1 MGARGAKGTEDA
13 TKEESL
19 EAHTVSG
26 PVTRGRARGPHAGE
40 WLYQQGR
47 HHETTTATTA
57 AAGGATGGA
66 PFKIGL
72 AGPYTGQYAT
82 YGAAQKAG
90 ADIAIEELNTAKVN
104 GGTASYVVGD
114 DLGDPKEAVLVAQK
128 FVGDKELLFVNGH
141 MFSGAT
147 LAAGPKYQQAKLPMI
162 TGSATNPDI
171 AKIGPYI
178 WRIVMTDAAQGK
190 GLADYS
196 VKDLGKKKIAIIYD
210 DSDYGRGL
218 AESFEKDVTAAGGQV
233 VEKQQYTTG
242 DSEFKAQL
250 TKIKQA
256 NPELLFFSGYYP
268 EGSKIAQQAKDLG
281 ITAQFLG
288 SDGYASDQLMKLGG
302 AAVDGMLVSTFFDYT
317 KTDPAVA
324 EVRGGLQGEEQG
336 RQSRLLLGHVV
347 RRHQHGGGCG
357 QEGGREYARGDPDR
371 LGSARHLPGH
381 HRPDEFDAVHDVAE
395 ATQHRGGE
403 ERSLR
408 YCAGAAR
415 GRRRV
420 DIMEPAASTAA
431 PTTTTTK

>member
-1 MGARGAKGTEDA
+1 MRRARYLILFLAVALVALT
-13 TKEESL
+13 L
-19 EAHTVSG
+19 VSG
-26 PVTRGRARGPHAGE
+26 CGGSGDDTTTTTAAG
-40 WLYQQGR
+40 GG
-47 HHETTTATTA
+47 TTATT

-128 FVGDKELLFVNGH
+128 FIGDKELLFVNGH

-171 AKIGPYI
+171 SKIGTYI
-178 WRIVMTDAAQGK
+178 WRIVMTDAAQGQ

-218 AESFEKDVTAAGGQV
+218 AEAFEKGVTAAGGQV
-233 VEKQQYTTG
+233 VEKQQYTSG

-288 SDGYASDQLMKLGG
+288 SDGYAGDQLIKLGG

-317 KTDPAVA
+317 KTDPAVVKFVTA
-324 EVRGGLQGEEQG
+324 YKAANKGANPDYFAATSYDVINMAAAAAKKAGANTREAIQTGLGQLGTYQGITGPITFNAQ
-336 RQSRLLLGHVV
+336 
-347 RRHQHGGGCG
+347 
-357 QEGGREYARGDPDR
+357 
-371 LGSARHLPGH
+371 
-381 HRPDEFDAVHDVAE
+381 HDVTKPLNIIVVKNGAF
-395 ATQHRGGE
+395 ATAPIQ
-403 ERSLR
+403 
-408 YCAGAAR
+408 
-415 GRRRV
+415 
-420 DIMEPAASTAA
+420 
-431 PTTTTTK
+431 PTTTESTTTASTTTP

>member
-1 MGARGAKGTEDA
+1 LRRARYLILFLAVALVALT
-13 TKEESL
+13 L
-19 EAHTVSG
+19 VSG
-26 PVTRGRARGPHAGE
+26 CGGSGDDTTTTTAAGD
-40 WLYQQGR
+40 G
-47 HHETTTATTA
+47 TTATT

-72 AGPYTGQYAT
+72 AAPYTGQYAT

-104 GGTASYVVGD
+104 GGTASYVIGD

-128 FVGDKELLFVNGH
+128 FIGDKELLFVNGH

-178 WRIVMTDAAQGK
+178 WRIVMTDAAQGQ

-218 AESFEKDVTAAGGQV
+218 AEAFEKGVTAAGGQV
-233 VEKQQYTTG
+233 VEKQQYTSG

-281 ITAQFLG
+281 ITAQFIG

-302 AAVDGMLVSTFFDYT
+302 AAVEGMLVSTFFDYT
-317 KTDPAVA
+317 KTDPAVVKYVA
-324 EVRGGLQGEEQG
+324 AFKAKNKGANPDYFSATSYDVINMVAAAAKKAGANTREAIQTGLGQLGTYQGITG
-336 RQSRLLLGHVV
+336 
-347 RRHQHGGGCG
+347 
-357 QEGGREYARGDPDR
+357 PIT
-371 LGSARHLPGH
+371 
-381 HRPDEFDAVHDVAE
+381 FDAQHDVTKPLNIVVVKNGAF
-395 ATQHRGGE
+395 ATAPIQPTATE
-403 ERSLR
+403 STTT
-408 YCAGAAR
+408 
-415 GRRRV
+415 
-420 DIMEPAASTAA
+420 AST
-431 PTTTTTK
+431 TTP

>member
-1 MGARGAKGTEDA
+1 MRRARYLILFLAVALVALT
-13 TKEESL
+13 L
-19 EAHTVSG
+19 VSG
-26 PVTRGRARGPHAGE
+26 CGGSGDDTTTTTAAGD
-40 WLYQQGR
+40 G
-47 HHETTTATTA
+47 TTATT

-72 AGPYTGQYAT
+72 AAPYTGQYAT

-104 GGTASYVVGD
+104 GGTASYVIGD

-128 FVGDKELLFVNGH
+128 FIGDKELLFVNGH

-171 AKIGPYI
+171 SKIGPYI
-178 WRIVMTDAAQGK
+178 WRIVMTDAAQGQ

-218 AESFEKDVTAAGGQV
+218 AEAFEKGVTAAGGQV
-233 VEKQQYTTG
+233 VEKQQYTSG

-281 ITAQFLG
+281 ITAQFIG

-302 AAVDGMLVSTFFDYT
+302 AAVEGMLVSTFFDYT
-317 KTDPAVA
+317 KTDPAVVKYVA
-324 EVRGGLQGEEQG
+324 AFKAKNKGANPDYFSATSYDVINMVAAAAKKAGANTREAIQTGLGQLGTYQGITG
-336 RQSRLLLGHVV
+336 
-347 RRHQHGGGCG
+347 
-357 QEGGREYARGDPDR
+357 PIT
-371 LGSARHLPGH
+371 
-381 HRPDEFDAVHDVAE
+381 FDAQHDVTKPLNIVVVKNGAF
-395 ATQHRGGE
+395 ATAPIQPTATE
-403 ERSLR
+403 STTT
-408 YCAGAAR
+408 
-415 GRRRV
+415 
-420 DIMEPAASTAA
+420 AST
-431 PTTTTTK
+431 TTP

>member
-1 MGARGAKGTEDA
+1 LRRARYLILFLAVALVALT
-13 TKEESL
+13 L
-19 EAHTVSG
+19 VSG
-26 PVTRGRARGPHAGE
+26 CGGSGDDTTTTTAAGD
-40 WLYQQGR
+40 G
-47 HHETTTATTA
+47 TTATT

-72 AGPYTGQYAT
+72 AAPYTGQYAT

-104 GGTASYVVGD
+104 GGTASYVIGD

-128 FVGDKELLFVNGH
+128 FIGDKELLFVNGH

-171 AKIGPYI
+171 SKIGPYI
-178 WRIVMTDAAQGK
+178 WRIVMTDAAQGQ

-218 AESFEKDVTAAGGQV
+218 AEAFEKGVTAAGGQV
-233 VEKQQYTTG
+233 VEKQQYTSG

-281 ITAQFLG
+281 ITAQFIG

-302 AAVDGMLVSTFFDYT
+302 AAVEGMLVSTFFDYT
-317 KTDPAVA
+317 KTDPAVVKYVA
-324 EVRGGLQGEEQG
+324 AFKAKNKGANPDYFSATSYDVINMVAAAAKKAGANTREAIQTGLGQLGTYQGITG
-336 RQSRLLLGHVV
+336 
-347 RRHQHGGGCG
+347 
-357 QEGGREYARGDPDR
+357 PIT
-371 LGSARHLPGH
+371 
-381 HRPDEFDAVHDVAE
+381 FDAQHDVTKPLNIVVVKNGAF
-395 ATQHRGGE
+395 ATAPIQPTATE
-403 ERSLR
+403 STTT
-408 YCAGAAR
+408 
-415 GRRRV
+415 
-420 DIMEPAASTAA
+420 AST
-431 PTTTTTK
+431 TTP